1 MTRGSNLCQTT
12 ENVISSINPVVM
24 KIIISE
30 LSTLLAGGKVI
41 SGKSQFYF
49 RLIEFLRIYLL
60 ALLLSFFSGLLI
72 FTFFEVFNIEKP
84 VNVFLNSFR
93 QKSWSYQIALACLY
107 APIAEELQCRL
118 CLKYSKINFAAFSG
132 IWLFYFFK
140 KFIVGSGIFGELN
153 PASLAVGLGLILMAT
168 IYSFLHEN
176 RDVNNRLEEFWHK
189 HYKIIFYVSV
199 IGFGFLHITNF
210 DSRFSTLLLIPILTL
225 PQTSLGFML
234 GYVRLKYG
242 FLYGILLHSAFNFF
256 LLCFQF

>member
-1 MTRGSNLCQTT
+1 
-12 ENVISSINPVVM
+12 M
-24 KIIISE
+24 KMIISE
-30 LSTLLAGGKVI
+30 LSILLSEGKVI
-41 SGKSQFYF
+41 SGKNQFYL

-60 ALLLSFFSGLLI
+60 ALLLSFFSGILL

-93 QKSWSYQIALACLY
+93 QKSWVYQIALACLY
-107 APIAEELQCRL
+107 APIVEELQFRL

-132 IWLFYFFK
+132 IWLFYFLK
-140 KFIVGSGIFGELN
+140 KFMTGYGLFGELN
-153 PASLAVGLGLILMAT
+153 HTSLAVGLSLIFMAM

-176 RDVNNRLEEFWHK
+176 GDINNRLEKFWRK
-189 HYKIIFYVSV
+189 RYKVIFYLSV

-210 DSRFSTLLLIPILTL
+210 DWRLSTLLLIPVLTL

-242 FLYGILLHSAFNFF
+242 FLYAILLHAGFNLS
-256 LLCFQF
+256 LLCFQI